1 MVKFNMLSKNPKSHS
16 YDVEVLE
23 TDNGF
28 LTINGTYIFRLTMAV
43 RIILER
49 NVTIEDFQALIAV
62 YNRENI
68 EIQVGNNTVFNDLVT
83 EMSWEYILF
92 ECPYREVS
100 D

>member
-1 MVKFNMLSKNPKSHS
+1 
-16 YDVEVLE
+16 
-23 TDNGF
+23 
-28 LTINGTYIFRLTMAV
+28 MAV

-100 D
+100 ESGCRNPQII